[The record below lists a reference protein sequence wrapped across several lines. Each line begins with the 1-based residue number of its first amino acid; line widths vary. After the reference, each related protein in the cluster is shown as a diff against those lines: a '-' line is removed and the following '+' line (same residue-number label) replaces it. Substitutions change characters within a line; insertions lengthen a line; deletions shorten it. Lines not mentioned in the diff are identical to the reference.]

1 MYHHASKVI
10 HNNQNAN
17 KYEQQNQGNVQTVEM
32 IKARKFAPYKQ
43 GIAGPLSS
51 FCLIHLIQMSRF
63 DEFVNTIDMIKAR
76 NFLFISK

>member
-51 FCLIHLIQMSRF
+51 FCLIHLHVSKDAS
-63 DEFVNTIDMIKAR
+63 DESI
-76 NFLFISK
+76 